1 MSSKPA
7 EVPPYP
13 KRELEVEETPGLTAL
28 PTFKRQKL
36 EHQQENFPPS
46 FWDNLSQ
53 LYLTTRSLR
62 EFDRRTVWPS
72 LPKQPHLTGAA
83 QIDSSKLVEFAK
95 QGGPDL
101 QDIRAYPPFKQRS
114 LGQGSSSNLAMTF
127 DGSTTAYSLNFQ
139 QHLVDHGCYLPM
151 HEGPLG
157 SVHPQ
162 NFDHILDRLESPIPS
177 LPALTEKDFSDF
189 KSINKSCHSE
199 QDVIANVVNLLERRH
214 MPREMSVVF
223 NNLNKLTIPSISNPG
238 PDWYDGV
245 EPEKLDVVVRNYLD
259 KLIVPASD
267 KSVACLPNFF
277 LELKGP
283 KGSVSTLVRQG
294 WYAGTLGARG
304 VHELRDWWEPHQL
317 EDMKAYTI
325 VATYEPVQLT
335 LIFYTVHPIRSDNT
349 AHRPLSSLPMRHY
362 SYHMIK
368 LKSYVLDNDLD
379 SFNKGLWALQ
389 NAREWAK
396 EQRDRL
402 VDGCNVKAPTLR

>member
-1 MSSKPA
+1 
-7 EVPPYP
+7 
-13 KRELEVEETPGLTAL
+13 
-28 PTFKRQKL
+28 
-36 EHQQENFPPS
+36 
-46 FWDNLSQ
+46 
-53 LYLTTRSLR
+53 
-62 EFDRRTVWPS
+62 
-72 LPKQPHLTGAA
+72 
-83 QIDSSKLVEFAK
+83 
-95 QGGPDL
+95 
-101 QDIRAYPPFKQRS
+101 
-114 LGQGSSSNLAMTF
+114 MTF

-139 QHLVDHGCYLPM
+139 QHMVDHGCYLPL

-162 NFDHILDRLESPIPS
+162 NYDHIRDRLDSPIPS
-177 LPALTEKDFSDF
+177 LPALTEKDYSDF
-189 KSINKSCHSE
+189 KRINNSCHSE
-199 QDVIANVVNLLERRH
+199 QDVIANVVHLLERRQ
-214 MPREMSVVF
+214 MPKEMSKVF
-223 NNLNKLTIPSISNPG
+223 NNLNKLTVPSVSNPG
-238 PDWYDGV
+238 PDWYDGT
-245 EPEKLDVVVRNYLD
+245 EPEKLDVVVRNHLD

-267 KSVACLPNFF
+267 KSTACLPNFF

-283 KGSVSTLVRQG
+283 KGSLSTLMRQG

-317 EDMKAYTI
+317 EDTKAYTI

-335 LIFYTVHPIRSDNT
+335 LIFYTVHPIRSNNT
-349 AHRPLSSLPMRHY
+349 AHRPLSSPPTRHY

-402 VDGCNVKAPTLR
+402 VAGCNVKAPTLR